1 MKKAHHFLVF
11 CLAILLLS
19 CQSKPHYKK
28 RTSLSLERLALI
40 DSLLEASVTAREI
53 PGAVVLVAKDNK
65 VVYKKAFGI
74 KNPETQEVYQTD
86 DIFRIASMTKAIT
99 SLGVILL
106 WEKGLIDFDDPI
118 EKYIPEFEG
127 IGLLETFNAKD
138 STFTVKPIEE
148 KITVRHL
155 LTHTSGMG
163 YDFIDPNPKIKAIY
177 AKAKQAFMPEGVIGF
192 STDNVTIET
201 TVKQLAKLPL
211 HHLPG
216 EKFTYAVG
224 LDVLG
229 YLIEIVSNKPLDQYF
244 KEAIFDPLEM
254 HDTYFYLPD
263 DKVSRLVP
271 VLTKKE
277 NQWVFFED
285 DRYEI
290 NYPVKGAKRFFSGG
304 GGLSS
309 TVNDYYNFL
318 SLFVNEGKFKNRQV
332 LGKMTVD
339 LLFKDQIGQNLKA
352 DYFNMGQGLAFG
364 VVRDKEYVK
373 GGLGSVGTGYWGG
386 YFNTGYFVDPEQ
398 NLIGIIYKQTQNVSE
413 NSTTL
418 FNRLIFSAVVP

>member
-1 MKKAHHFLVF
+1 MKKAYQLIVF
-11 CLAILLLS
+11 CLALLLLA
-19 CQSKPHYKK
+19 CNPKPHHKK
-28 RTSLSLERLALI
+28 GTSLAPERLALI
-40 DSLLEASVTAREI
+40 DSLIEASVANQQI
-53 PGAVVLVAKDNK
+53 PGAVVLVAKDNE
-65 VVYKKAFGI
+65 VVYKKAFGV
-74 KNPETQEVYQTD
+74 KNPETQAAYQTN

-106 WEKGLIDFDDPI
+106 WEKGLVDFDDPI

-138 STFTVKPIEE
+138 STFSVKAIDK

-163 YDFIDPNPKIKAIY
+163 YDFIDPNPKIRAIY
-177 AKAKQAFMPEGVIGF
+177 AKEKQTFMPGGVIGF
-192 STDNVTIET
+192 STDDVTIET
-201 TVKQLAKLPL
+201 TIKHLAKLPL

-216 EKFTYAVG
+216 EEFTYAVG

-229 YLIEIVSNKPLDQYF
+229 YLIELISNKPLDQYF

-277 NQWVFFED
+277 DQWVFFED
-285 DRYEI
+285 DRYDI
-290 NYPVKGAKRFFSGG
+290 NYPAKGAKRFFSGG

-309 TVNDYYNFL
+309 TVDDYYNFL
-318 SLFVNEGKFKNRQV
+318 SLFANEGKFKNRQI

-339 LLFKDQIGQNLKA
+339 LLFKDQIGVTLKA

-364 VVRDKEYVK
+364 VVREQEYTK

-398 NLIGIIYKQTQNVSE
+398 KLIGIIYKQTQNVSE

>member
-1 MKKAHHFLVF
+1 MKNPFNLIAICVAFQLVGCHSKQHHKKGAS
-11 CLAILLLS
+11 LA
-19 CQSKPHYKK
+19 P
-28 RTSLSLERLALI
+28 ERLARI
-40 DSLLEASVTAREI
+40 DNMVQTAVASQDI
-53 PGAVVLVAKDNK
+53 PGAVLLVAKDNK

-74 KNPETQEVYQTD
+74 KNPQTQEAYQTD

-127 IGLLETFNAKD
+127 IGLLDTFNPKD
-138 STFTVKPIEE
+138 STFTIKPIEE
-148 KITVRHL
+148 KITIRHL

-163 YDFIDPNPKIKAIY
+163 YDFIDPNPQIRAIY
-177 AKAKQAFMPEGVIGF
+177 AKEKQTFMPHGVIGF
-192 STDNVTIET
+192 STDAVSIET
-201 TVKQLAKLPL
+201 TVKRLAKLPM

-216 EKFTYAVG
+216 EQFTYAVG

-229 YLIEIVSNKPLDQYF
+229 YLIELISQRPLDQYF
-244 KEAIFDPLEM
+244 QEAIFDPLEM
-254 HDTYFYLPD
+254 HDTHFYLP
-263 DKVSRLVP
+263 KEKASRLVP

-277 NQWVFFED
+277 GQWAL
-285 DRYEI
+285 YETDHYDI
-290 NYPVKGAKRFFSGG
+290 NYPIRGAKQFFSGG

-309 TVNDYYNFL
+309 TVDDYFNFL
-318 SLFVNEGKFKNRQV
+318 SLFVNHGKFKDQQI

-339 LLFKDQIGQNLKA
+339 LLFKDQIGGHLKA

-364 VVRDKEYVK
+364 VVREQEYIK

-386 YFNTGYFVDPEQ
+386 YFNTGYFVDPQEK
-398 NLIGIIYKQTQNVSE
+398 LIGIIYKQTQDVSE
-413 NSTTL
+413 NSTDL
-418 FNRLIFSAVVP
+418 FNRLIFSAVVR